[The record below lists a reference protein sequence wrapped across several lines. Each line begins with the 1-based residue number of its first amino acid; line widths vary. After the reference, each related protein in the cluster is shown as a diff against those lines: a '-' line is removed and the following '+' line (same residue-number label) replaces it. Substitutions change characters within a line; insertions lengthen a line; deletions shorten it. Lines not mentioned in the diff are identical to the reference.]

1 MTNGPSTEW
10 RDVSSDLN
18 ALEALV
24 QARES
29 LDETLSRIAVAG
41 HELTP
46 GCDSASV
53 FLADGRVPHEELG
66 VGRSIAS
73 DGFGLAIDELQ
84 IGLDEGPCLEAMRSG
99 RNIAIDRMESDGMF
113 PAFSNRAAALGLLSS
128 YSVPLQID
136 EATVGSL
143 NLYSRRGP
151 FTVSVQQVGEAMA
164 AQAALAIGNALRLRD
179 AARVI
184 ADLRAA
190 IATRDVIG
198 KAKGILMERLDVCEA
213 DAFAHLVELSQRS
226 NIKLKHV
233 AAAVADGNWRGR

>member
-1 MTNGPSTEW
+1 MNNTPTGW

-24 QARES
+24 LARES

-41 HELTP
+41 REMTP

-53 FLADGRVPHEELG
+53 FLADGRVPHDDLG

-73 DGFGLAIDELQ
+73 DGFGLAVDELQ

-99 RNIAIDRMESDGMF
+99 CNVAIERVESDSVF
-113 PAFSNRAAALGLLSS
+113 PAFADRAASLGLVSS

-136 EATVGSL
+136 DETVGSL

-151 FTVSVQQVGEAMA
+151 FTVSVQRVGEAMA
-164 AQAALAIGNALRLRD
+164 VQAALAVSNALRLLD

-198 KAKGILMERLDVCEA
+198 KAKGILMERLDVCED

-226 NIKLKHV
+226 NIKLKQI
-233 AAAVADGNWRGR
+233 ASAVADGNWRGR